1 MGLTVVV
8 FGGLFQA
15 LSEVQE
21 DLFDPLD
28 TIRVVVQVLQGV
40 EQRGLALSNLRLDV
54 AHQVLLEL
62 VALQELQRQLNAR
75 KTLGE
80 LRLELSVELSEARN
94 LLGSQ
99 TSAYE

>member
-40 EQRGLALSNLRLDV
+40 EQRRLALGDLRLDV

>member
-1 MGLTVVV
+1 LGLTVVV

-40 EQRGLALSNLRLDV
+40 EQRGLALGDLRLDV